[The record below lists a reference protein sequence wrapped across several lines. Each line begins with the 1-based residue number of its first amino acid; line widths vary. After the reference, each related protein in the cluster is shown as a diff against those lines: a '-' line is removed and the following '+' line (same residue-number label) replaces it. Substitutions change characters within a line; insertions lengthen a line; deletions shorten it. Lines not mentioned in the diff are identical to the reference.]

1 VRQDGDPERDDY
13 GLPRVEVIIPDDARE
28 LDRDLIAY
36 RREER
41 QRRRRQRIRRLTG
54 PFTRYGLATPIIALA
69 LLIAVVSG
77 TLMTAFGPRSVVPRV
92 SGTPATSGSGTLQP
106 GRPGGLLPDGKVTI
120 TGRPEG
126 AIRDLVGLVAL
137 VPEGCGCD
145 QAVRDVTAQAQKYNL
160 RRFLVGSHSWSKA
173 TAKELRALA
182 DTAGNG
188 AKVVW
193 DEAGVLTSTYH
204 ASGLTLLLIHTDGV
218 LRDVRL
224 NVRPGLNLQREL
236 EKLRSPGQGLI
247 PTP

>member
-77 TLMTAFGPRSVVPRV
+77 TLMTAFGPGSAIPHV
-92 SGTPATSGSGTLQP
+92 SGTPATGGPGTLQP

-120 TGRPEG
+120 TGQPEE
-126 AIRDLVGLVAL
+126 AMRDLVGLVAL
-137 VPEGCGCD
+137 VPEGCRCD
-145 QAVRDVTAQAQKYNL
+145 QAVRDVTAQAQKYDL
-160 RRFLVGSHSWSKA
+160 RRFLVGSHPWSKD
-173 TAKELRALA
+173 TPKELRVLA

-188 AKVVW
+188 AKVVR
-193 DEAGVLTSTYH
+193 DEAGVLTRTYR

-218 LRDVRL
+218 LRDIRL
-224 NVRPGLNLQREL
+224 NVRPGLNLQLEL